1 MKKALIIFYFTS
13 MSMMAFS
20 QDYIPLIE
28 DENSWN
34 VLAAGIYPFWD
45 TVYST
50 ESYKIS
56 GDTILNSVSYKKM
69 YTSLEEITYNWNFY
83 CYMREDTT
91 GKVWLKMTANDEE
104 FLMYDFSIIAGDTV
118 QVGKDDPVDLLV
130 DSITTVTINGID
142 HQEYWFTCFNNE
154 YYHEYWIEGIGSN
167 QGIVWS
173 GSAMIVGGFFRLLC
187 ESKNEVLYYMN
198 PFYSSCY
205 VNTVGID
212 ENVSNSIEIYP
223 VPAKDILFIDNVK
236 KFELISIMIADLSGR
251 IVKVFNKNLSCLD
264 ISSIPKGIYIFKVT
278 YNGGEFV
285 KKILID

>member
-1 MKKALIIFYFTS
+1 
-13 MSMMAFS
+13 
-20 QDYIPLIE
+20 
-28 DENSWN
+28 
-34 VLAAGIYPFWD
+34 
-45 TVYST
+45 
-50 ESYKIS
+50 
-56 GDTILNSVSYKKM
+56 
-69 YTSLEEITYNWNFY
+69 
-83 CYMREDTT
+83 MREDTT

-104 FLMYDFSIIAGDTV
+104 FLMYDFSIITGDTV

-130 DSITTVTINGID
+130 DSITTVIINGID
-142 HQEYWFTCFNNE
+142 HQKYWFTCFTNE

-187 ESKNEVLYYMN
+187 KSKNEVLYYMN
-198 PFYSSCY
+198 PDYSSCY
-205 VNTVGID
+205 INTVGID

-223 VPAKDILFIDNVK
+223 VPAKDILFIDNFK
-236 KFELISIMIADLSGR
+236 NFELISIIVADLSGR

-264 ISSIPKGIYIFKVT
+264 ISSIPKGIYLIKVT